1 MKRLDLAR
9 LSLAG
14 DLSGGKGRQM
24 AALSRQCGI
33 GLRKGSL
40 DEEEVGISSK
50 PYDGLATRNG
60 VGDISNISNLLAG
73 RHRERGAQGGKR

>member
-40 DEEEVGISSK
+40 DEEEVGIRASLTMASRFAMVS
-50 PYDGLATRNG
+50 ATS
-60 VGDISNISNLLAG
+60 VT
-73 RHRERGAQGGKR
+73 